1 MMTLITGTPGSGKT
15 LYAVSRI
22 IEEAKKGRLIF
33 SNIDG
38 LKIDG
43 VHPMPDDLDWRNTP
57 DGSLIV
63 YDEAQQHEMFKNLGK
78 GNSKQPI
85 VSDMEVHRHTGHDL
99 YFITQHPRLIS
110 SHVRSLIGEH
120 INVHRPYGAPIA
132 SAYRWAIC
140 EENPNTKTAQG
151 RSEANFQVPFKKE
164 WFKFYK
170 SATVHT
176 HKLRIPPN
184 IRNAIIFLIILLGAV
199 WFLLGKSTMFS
210 RAYHGVESGGKIDTK
225 AAQVQ
230 QQQPEVH
237 DPLTAEQRADLQQRH
252 DAQTQQTTQTD
263 QNTVY
268 QTINYDPNKPFENQ
282 FNNTQTLTNQPYLTG
297 CIQVKNKCSCY
308 TQQGSKLDVSIADCK
323 KVINDGMPFNPFL
336 AQSQSTPA
344 PVQSPTAVIPNV

>member
-22 IEEAKKGRLIF
+22 IEEAKKGRMIF
-33 SNIDG
+33 TNIEG
-38 LKIDG
+38 LKIPG
-43 VHPMPDDLDWRNTP
+43 VYPMPDDLDWRQTP

-78 GNSKQPI
+78 GNSKEPI

-164 WFKFYK
+164 WFKYYK

-184 IRNAIIFLIILLGAV
+184 IIKAMIFLFILVGAVWILLG
-199 WFLLGKSTMFS
+199 KTTMFS
-210 RAYHGVESGGKIDTK
+210 KAYDGVKSGGKIDSK

-230 QQQPEVH
+230 QQEKPVVH
-237 DPLTAEQRADLQQRH
+237 DPLTPEQRADLEARQTST
-252 DAQTQQTTQTD
+252 AQNQTSITAMEVT
-263 QNTVY
+263 
-268 QTINYDPNKPFENQ
+268 YDPNRPFDNQ
-282 FNNTQTLTNQPYLTG
+282 FVARGNVQPYLSG
-297 CIQVKNKCSCY
+297 CMQLKNKCSCY

-323 KVINDGMPFNPFL
+323 KAITEGMPFNPFL
-336 AQSQSTPA
+336 QSQSQSPV
-344 PVQSPTAVIPNV
+344 VQSLPVS

>member
-38 LKIDG
+38 LKIPG
-43 VHPMPDDLDWRNTP
+43 VHPMPDDLDWRQTP

-78 GNSKQPI
+78 GNSKEPI

-110 SHVRSLIGEH
+110 SHIRSLIGEH

-184 IRNAIIFLIILLGAV
+184 IRNAIIFLFILIGAV
-199 WFLLGKSTMFS
+199 WILLGKSTMFS
-210 RAYHGVESGGKIDTK
+210 KAYDGVKSGGKIDSK
-225 AAQVQ
+225 AAQVKQ
-230 QQQPEVH
+230 EKPVLH
-237 DPLTAEQRADLQQRH
+237 DPLTPEQRADLEARQP
-252 DAQTQQTTQTD
+252 A
-263 QNTVY
+263 
-268 QTINYDPNKPFENQ
+268 PA
-282 FNNTQTLTNQPYLTG
+282 TNQPVQSVPAPVQTIQYDPHKPFDTQYAANAQPYLSG
-297 CIQVKNKCSCY
+297 CIQLKNKCTCY

-323 KVINDGMPFNPFL
+323 KVINEGMPFNPFL
-336 AQSQSTPA
+336 AQSQPAAA
-344 PVQSPTAVIPNV
+344 PVQSPVNGV